1 MTNHAL
7 STTEFVASEAL
18 AGDLQSV
25 LVELLE
31 LQAQAKQAHWT
42 VVGPHFRSIHLE
54 LDEIVDAVREHADT
68 VAERMRALDA
78 VPDGRTRTIA
88 NTTRLASFPE
98 GEVSVERAVAVI
110 GERIIAGS
118 TPFVP
123 CTTTSTH
130 RTPPART
137 SCTPSSRRSRSSG
150 GCSRRNCATSPT
162 DPIRHRP
169 GCRSAAWAVSC
180 IRRAEAIDS
189 T

>member
-1 MTNHAL
+1 MTSQAI
-7 STTEFVASEAL
+7 STIQFVASPTL

-88 NTTRLASFPE
+88 NTTRLAAFPE

-110 GERIIAGS
+110 AERINVVVNIIRAVHDDVDAQDPTSADILHSVLETLEKQRWMLASQLRHIA
-118 TPFVP
+118 
-123 CTTTSTH
+123 
-130 RTPPART
+130 
-137 SCTPSSRRSRSSG
+137 
-150 GCSRRNCATSPT
+150 N
-162 DPIRHRP
+162 
-169 GCRSAAWAVSC
+169 
-180 IRRAEAIDS
+180 
-189 T
+189 